1 MTSGKSGLVLASASS
16 IRQTLLRNAGIE
28 FESDPANID
37 EGKLK
42 IELKAQQAGAEMAAI
57 ELAAHKAQAVSARQP
72 NKLVIGADQILDE
85 HGTWFDKPTD
95 METAARQLERLAG
108 RPHRL
113 VNGITVVE
121 DGVEVWRHADS
132 VTMLMRPL
140 SRNFIDDYLQRAGD
154 AALKS
159 VGGYQ
164 LEGFGAQLFE
174 RVDGDYFSVLGLPLL
189 PLLAFLRRRGVI
201 PE

>member
-1 MTSGKSGLVLASASS
+1 VTAGKTGVVLASAST
-16 IRQTLLRNAGIE
+16 IRQALLRNAGVE
-28 FESDPANID
+28 FVVDAANID

-42 IELKAQQAGAEMAAI
+42 AELKSQQAATEMAAT

-72 NKLVIGADQILDE
+72 NRLVIGADQILDDR
-85 HGTWFDKPTD
+85 GIWFDKPID

-121 DGVEVWRHADS
+121 NRVEVWRHADS

-140 SRNFIDDYLQRAGD
+140 SRSFIEDYLRRVGD

-159 VGGYQ
+159 VGAYQ
-164 LEGFGAQLFE
+164 LEGLGAQLFE
-174 RVDGDYFSVLGLPLL
+174 RIEGDYFSVLGLPLL
-189 PLLAFLRRRGVI
+189 PLLAVLRRRGII

>member
-1 MTSGKSGLVLASASS
+1 MTAEKTGLVLASASA

-28 FESDPANID
+28 FTVDAANID

-42 IELKAQQAGAEMAAI
+42 TELKAQHAATEMAAI
-57 ELAAHKAQAVSARQP
+57 ELAARKAQAVSARQP
-72 NKLVIGADQILDE
+72 NKLVIGADQILDDR
-85 HGTWFDKPTD
+85 GTWFDKPVD
-95 METAARQLERLAG
+95 MEAAARQLERLAG

-113 VNGITVVE
+113 VNGVIVVE
-121 DGVEVWRHADS
+121 DGIELWRYADA

-140 SRNFIDDYLQRAGD
+140 SRGFIDDYLRRVGD

-159 VGGYQ
+159 VGGYH
-164 LEGFGAQLFE
+164 LEGLGAQLFD
-174 RVDGDYFSVLGLPLL
+174 RVEGDYFSVLGLPLL
-189 PLLAFLRRRGVI
+189 PLLAFLRRRGMI